1 MVVAVQ
7 DVNIIMFIDIVM
19 RVRKIARCLG

>member
-1 MVVAVQ
+1 VAVQ
-7 DVNIIMFIDIVM
+7 NVNIIMFIDIVM

>member
-1 MVVAVQ
+1 VVVAVEN
-7 DVNIIMFIDIVM
+7 VNIIMFIDIVM